1 MSLRQLNRGEFRMTP
16 RADLLS
22 SVLVHARLLSVQRGI
37 RARQSTRLRLL
48 SDTVKAAQTPE
59 AFARYIQSEFMKWRN
74 LAKQMDMN
82 PK

>member
-1 MSLRQLNRGEFRMTP
+1 MTP